1 LDLLPTGRAEAQ
13 ADQNGNHREEF
24 LHTQWPDPAG
34 RVGRL
39 ELEVSIE

>member
-1 LDLLPTGRAEAQ
+1 LDLLPTGHAEDQ
-13 ADQNGNHREEF
+13 AEQNGDRREEF

-39 ELEVSIE
+39 ELEVSNE